1 MARSTSSLKTTSL
14 GAIAPDATLASPD
27 VYRVIFENDLIRVLD
42 INLKAGSSSEM
53 HAHPAYLVYALTS
66 CKVKF
71 NSMEGNAGDVD
82 IKAGETMWREAETH
96 SAENIGGSDC
106 RALNIEFKRSPGS
119 KRR

>member
-1 MARSTSSLKTTSL
+1 MAKSTSSLKTTSL

-42 INLKAGSSSEM
+42 INLKAGSTSEM
-53 HAHPAYLVYALTS
+53 HAHPSYLVYALSS

-71 NSMEGNAGDVD
+71 TSMNGEAGDVA
-82 IKAGETMWREAETH
+82 IKAGETMWREEETH
-96 SAENIGGSDC
+96 RATNVGDSDC
-106 RALNIEFKRSPGS
+106 RALNIEFKKNPGS